1 MARHCAID
9 EDTLEAAARII
20 TAEYRRAEAALLA
33 IEARYIDGSDTHDDW
48 RFMGAIAR
56 DYLDAVYTPET

>member
-33 IEARYIDGSDTHDDW
+33 IEERYIDGSDTHDDW
-48 RFMGAIAR
+48 RFMGTIAR